1 MRVELARADG
11 RARAEVV
18 DTGPGIPSSEREKV
32 FEMFYTTRPQ
42 GTGLGLFLARTA
54 VENQGGTLTAAESAA
69 GEGARLRMEL
79 PPARKE
85 DA

>member
-1 MRVELARADG
+1 
-11 RARAEVV
+11 V